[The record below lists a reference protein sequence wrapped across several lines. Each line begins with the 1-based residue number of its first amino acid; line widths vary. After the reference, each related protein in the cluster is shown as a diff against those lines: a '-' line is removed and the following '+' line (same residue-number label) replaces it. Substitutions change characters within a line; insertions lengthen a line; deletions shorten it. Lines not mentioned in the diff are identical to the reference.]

1 MGAYTLGIL
10 PLIKFLLNFINLNKI
25 NADDFSVAG
34 NLNSIKDYWDKL
46 TAIGP
51 KYGYFPKPTKSY
63 LIVKEK
69 KLMEAQNLFANSR
82 VKPQRQKKHFGAVIG
97 SIEYRDEYVKYLVKD
112 WDKQI
117 TILSTIAETQ
127 PQIAYLPFASARK
140 SKLNYFLGNFRH
152 LLLPLERKI

>member
-10 PLIKFLLNFINLNKI
+10 PLIKFLLSFINLNKI

-69 KLMEAQNLFANSR
+69 N
-82 VKPQRQKKHFGAVIG
+82 
-97 SIEYRDEYVKYLVKD
+97 
-112 WDKQI
+112 
-117 TILSTIAETQ
+117 
-127 PQIAYLPFASARK
+127 
-140 SKLNYFLGNFRH
+140 
-152 LLLPLERKI
+152 